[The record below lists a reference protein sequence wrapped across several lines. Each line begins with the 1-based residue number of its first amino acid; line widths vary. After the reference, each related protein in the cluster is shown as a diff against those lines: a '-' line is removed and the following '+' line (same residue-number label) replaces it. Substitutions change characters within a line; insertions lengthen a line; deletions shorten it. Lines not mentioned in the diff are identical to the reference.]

1 MKTKFNYPEIIYN
14 YLSDHKGE
22 WISGNAMARALK
34 LSSSYPTRYRERVLK
49 EYNDILWDPKKGWCC
64 VEKDEDTV
72 AREILTAIT
81 GVEDMNKA
89 SKELIFGNES
99 RYGDNKNEEGYNDP
113 TAYFAFEQNGK
124 GHGGEIWDI
133 EKADHS
139 MVPVLIIN
147 GTKSVCQVVYLY
159 SSEILGVPD
168 CKSFKC
174 GSRTWYYEPV
184 SLTTR
189 KQRYLYKKRGMLEI
203 NEFNKVRGS
212 IMDILGM
219 PDRVIEIP
227 VEVEKIVEKI
237 VKKPVEVE
245 KIVEV
250 EKVVEKP
257 MDIPKELLND
267 PNELEE
273 LREDVKYWTELYCD
287 SISNVAELS
296 REKTVLETQ
305 LDIYKKMYN
314 DLMDRIFVK
323 GEEVIEDAEQGA

>member
-1 MKTKFNYPEIIYN
+1 MKTKFNYPEMIYN
-14 YLSDHKGE
+14 YLNEHRGE

-34 LSSSYPTRYRERVLK
+34 FSSSYPTRYRKVVLK
-49 EYNDILWDPKKGWCC
+49 EHNDILWDPKKGWCC
-64 VEKDEDTV
+64 VEKDEDTI
-72 AREILTAIT
+72 AREILTAVT
-81 GVEDMNKA
+81 GVKDMNEA

-99 RYGDNKNEEGYNDP
+99 RYGDSKNEEGYNDP

-139 MVPVLIIN
+139 MVPVLVIN

-219 PDRVIEIP
+219 PNRVIEIP
-227 VEVEKIVEKI
+227 VEVEKIVEI
-237 VKKPVEVE
+237 EKPVEVE
-245 KIVEV
+245 KIVE
-250 EKVVEKP
+250 KP
-257 MDIPKELLND
+257 MDIPDDLAGAL
-267 PNELEE
+267 NELGE
-273 LREDVKYWTELYCD
+273 LRDEVKYWTELYCD
-287 SISNVAELS
+287 SISQVAMLTK
-296 REKTVLETQ
+296 EKTVLETQ
-305 LDIYKKMYN
+305 LDIYKKMYD

-323 GEEVIEDAEQGA
+323 GDEDNA

>member
-1 MKTKFNYPEIIYN
+1 MKTTKFNYPEIIYN

-34 LSSSYPTRYRERVLK
+34 ISNSYPTKYRERVLK
-49 EYNDILWDPKKGWCC
+49 EHNDILWDPKQGWCC
-64 VEKDEDTV
+64 VEKDEDTI
-72 AREILTAIT
+72 AREILTTVT
-81 GVEDMNKA
+81 GVKDMNEA

-99 RYGDNKNEEGYNDP
+99 RYGDGKNEEGYNDP

-147 GTKSVCQVVYLY
+147 GTKSVCQIVYLY

-174 GSRTWYYEPV
+174 GNRTWYYEPV

-227 VEVEKIVEKI
+227 VEVEKIVEK
-237 VKKPVEVE
+237 PVEVE
-245 KIVEV
+245 KIVE
-250 EKVVEKP
+250 KP
-257 MDIPKELLND
+257 MDIPDSILDELG
-267 PNELEE
+267 E
-273 LREDVKYWTELYCD
+273 LRDDVKYWTELYSD
-287 SISNVAELS
+287 SINQVVMLN
-296 REKTVLETQ
+296 REKVVIETQ

-323 GEEVIEDAEQGA
+323 GEEAADDAK

>member
-1 MKTKFNYPEIIYN
+1 MKTKFNYPEMIYN

-22 WISGNAMARALK
+22 WISGNAMARALN

-49 EYNDILWDPKKGWCC
+49 EHNDILWDPKKGWCC
-64 VEKDEDTV
+64 VEKDEDTI
-72 AREILTAIT
+72 AREILI
-81 GVEDMNKA
+81 GVTDAKDMNEA
-89 SKELIFGNES
+89 SKELIFGTES
-99 RYGDNKNEEGYNDP
+99 RYGDNKTEEGYSDP

-139 MVPVLIIN
+139 MVPVLVIN
-147 GTKSVCQVVYLY
+147 GTKSVCQIVYLY

-184 SLTTR
+184 SLTTK

-227 VEVEKIVEKI
+227 VEVEKIVEK
-237 VKKPVEVE
+237 PVEVE
-245 KIVEV
+245 KIIEV

-257 MDIPKELLND
+257 MDIPDELVKDL
-267 PNELEE
+267 NELDELRKDTAAWEE
-273 LREDVKYWTELYCD
+273 LYYD
-287 SISNVAELS
+287 SIDQVATLTK
-296 REKTVLETQ
+296 EKTILDTQ
-305 LDIYKKMYN
+305 LDIYKKMYD
-314 DLMDRIFVK
+314 DLMNRIFMK
-323 GEEVIEDAEQGA
+323 GDAEDAK